1 MSSMVSVQVTIFY
14 NDVFSWEI
22 TYLRQIGGT
31 LTSANAAQAV
41 RDPPFSL

>member
-1 MSSMVSVQVTIFY
+1 MDSVQVTILY
-14 NDVFSWEI
+14 NEVISWEF
-22 TYLRQIGGT
+22 TYLRQIRGT